1 MINVIIIRGGG
12 DLGSGVAIR
21 LHRAGMQVIIT
32 ELPQP
37 LVVRR
42 LVSFASAIY
51 QGKAIVE
58 DVEGL
63 KVDQPSQI
71 REVLIAGKIPVMVD
85 PDCQIVFTL
94 GKIHPELFPSVL
106 VDARMLK
113 RTPEMGISVAPM
125 VIGLGPGFI
134 AGENCHAVIETN
146 RGFHLGRV
154 IWAGSA
160 STDTGIPEGF
170 GGAYLNRVL
179 RSPGEGIFR
188 PFREIC
194 DLVESGD
201 LIAEVDGLP
210 IRAAFKGVLR
220 GLLYPGLLV
229 HPGTKVGDL
238 DPRCDPSYCTQ
249 VSDKSLAVG
258 GAVLEAILSKEDLR
272 RGFWEEF
279 T

>member
-1 MINVIIIRGGG
+1 MTNVIIIRGGG
-12 DLGSGVAIR
+12 DLGSGVALR
-21 LHRAGMQVIIT
+21 LHRTGMRVIIT

-42 LVSFASAIY
+42 LVSFADAIY
-51 QGKAIVE
+51 QGKALVE
-58 DVEGL
+58 EVEGL
-63 KVDQPSQI
+63 KVDRPSQI
-71 REVLIAGKIPVMVD
+71 REVLAAGKIPVMVD
-85 PDCQIVFTL
+85 PDCRILFDLDQIQPDL
-94 GKIHPELFPSVL
+94 IPSVL

-113 RTPEMGISVAPM
+113 RAPELDMHATSL

-134 AGENCHAVIETN
+134 AGKNCHAVIETN

-154 IWAGSA
+154 IWEGSA
-160 STDTGIPEGF
+160 SANTGVPEGF
-170 GGAYLNRVL
+170 GGAYLERVL
-179 RSPGEGIFR
+179 RSPGQGIFQPLR
-188 PFREIC
+188 KIC

-210 IRAAFKGVLR
+210 IRAQFKGVLR
-220 GLLYPGLLV
+220 GLLYPGLFV

-258 GAVLEAILSKEDLR
+258 GAVLEAILSRKDLR
-272 RGFWEEF
+272 RGFWEEV